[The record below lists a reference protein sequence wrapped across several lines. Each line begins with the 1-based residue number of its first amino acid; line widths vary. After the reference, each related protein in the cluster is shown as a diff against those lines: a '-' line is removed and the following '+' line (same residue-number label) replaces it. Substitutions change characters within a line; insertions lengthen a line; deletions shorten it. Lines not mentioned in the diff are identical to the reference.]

1 MYNVDNVYLIVEG
14 QKMPENEKQFFIQ
27 NYRKEFDADREAAEE
42 AWVQCKLLRETIT
55 IDNVPNFIN
64 FVNMGTSAKLRWR
77 TKRAEEGIE
86 LTPSEVDKYIGLV
99 RYVIETL

>member
-14 QKMPENEKQFFIQ
+14 QKMPKNEKQFFIQ
-27 NYRKEFDADREAAEE
+27 NYSKEFDTDLEAAEE
-42 AWVQCKLLRETIT
+42 AWKQCKLLRDTIT

-64 FVNMGTSAKLRWR
+64 FVNMNTISKLKWR
-77 TKRAEEGIE
+77 TRRAEEGIE
-86 LTPSEVDKYIGLV
+86 LTPSEVDKYVGLV